1 MKSTSCIFVLYG
13 REIQIEFAGDGQF
26 GELDPLQYASVM
38 IPSRRPPAAFRVVD
52 VTDASPDVLT
62 FPLPIGSQSDG
73 PESPSGIGGQELP
86 DILSISP
93 KS

>member
-52 VTDASPDVLT
+52 VTDASLDVVS
-62 FPLPIGSQSDG
+62 FPLPIGSQCG
-73 PESPSGIGGQELP
+73 EPESPSKTDGQELP
-86 DILSISP
+86 QILSISP